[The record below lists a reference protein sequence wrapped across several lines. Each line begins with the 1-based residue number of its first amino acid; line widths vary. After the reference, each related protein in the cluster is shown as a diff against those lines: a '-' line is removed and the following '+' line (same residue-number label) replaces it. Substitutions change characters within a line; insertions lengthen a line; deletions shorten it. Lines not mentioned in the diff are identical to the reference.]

1 MRVSAERSVA
11 LAKVDWDAG
20 TEVLIGNTFP
30 VTLVRGWRVALEEV
44 PAGALREVLGRAGA
58 RVHSFWGHEETRRA
72 AEGWLGLAEGALA
85 PRVARPA
92 VRLDAAGRPTLDGVS
107 FGTCWVLSPDVAGG
121 GRPAPGTA
129 AQPAAIVGWHLL
141 RLRWEAPV
149 TEGLA

>member
-1 MRVSAERSVA
+1 MGMKLRVSAEGSVA

-44 PAGALREVLGRAGA
+44 PAGALREALVRAGA

-92 VRLDAAGRPTLDGVS
+92 VRRIVLRMIWTGR
-107 FGTCWVLSPDVAGG
+107 
-121 GRPAPGTA
+121 
-129 AQPAAIVGWHLL
+129 
-141 RLRWEAPV
+141 
-149 TEGLA
+149 